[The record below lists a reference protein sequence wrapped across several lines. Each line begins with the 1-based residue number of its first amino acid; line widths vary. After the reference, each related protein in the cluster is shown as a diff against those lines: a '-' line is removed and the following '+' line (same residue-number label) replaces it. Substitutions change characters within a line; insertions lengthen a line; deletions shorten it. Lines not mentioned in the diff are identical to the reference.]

1 MIQSEARARACNAC
15 LPLLLSTAVLA
26 SIGCGTTLIGSD
38 IERRADGW
46 TIVLQYLRDG
56 PNQIRPMGYTVYE
69 PPSGAR
75 FLHAYLKVRNDSAQ
89 TRVFG
94 YDSCDLDLGD
104 QSVVAGLI
112 TRYNGVMSEMDK
124 SETYPPG
131 DVNYRSLTFTYPEGR
146 LPTRLKC
153 GNVTFA
159 VPQPAAAA
167 GH

>member
-1 MIQSEARARACNAC
+1 MIPSK
-15 LPLLLSTAVLA
+15 PLLLLTVVLA

-38 IERRADGW
+38 VERRADEW

-69 PPSGAR
+69 PPSGSR
-75 FLHAYLKVRNDSAQ
+75 FIHAYLKVRNDSRQ
-89 TRVFG
+89 TREFG
-94 YDSCDLDLGD
+94 YDSCDLDLGGEG
-104 QSVVAGLI
+104 VVAGLI

-124 SETYPPG
+124 KEIYPPG
-131 DVNYRSLTFTYPEGR
+131 DVNYRNLTFTYPEGR

-153 GNVTFA
+153 GNVTFD
-159 VPQPAAAA
+159 VPQPAAVAA